1 MLTCR
6 CSCTSDASISWC
18 VQRGFRQ
25 RTAQRQ
31 RQRQLAVRAA
41 GSCALSLTIDW
52 FRGIH
57 ESVVDVVLYSKTQK
71 LERCIELKLVAS
83 WSDCPLRDSWLLVLS
98 LSLHDLPSHWCT
110 QNRNGLVPE
119 ARHGTVLQNSFCH
132 GAGSS
137 TRTVCV
143 WHHVS
148 LDVASSQMYFSHCHG
163 SSQGHQQW
171 VSTCQNTDCAGKS
184 WETIWYMNR

>member
-1 MLTCR
+1 M
-6 CSCTSDASISWC
+6 
-18 VQRGFRQ
+18 QRGFRQ

-143 WHHVS
+143 TSCKFGCCFQPDVFLTLSWIVS
-148 LDVASSQMYFSHCHG
+148 G
-163 SSQGHQQW
+163 SSA
-171 VSTCQNTDCAGKS
+171 VSFNMP
-184 WETIWYMNR
+184 EH